1 MPCRM
6 RNSRD
11 EINPSSPSRLS
22 HSDTRVNIS
31 PSLASARRRQVRQ
44 PGHDRIRRM
53 NPSIALSAS
62 DRLSSRTRKFM
73 VAMCIEASA
82 PAAKCEPLAAAY
94 RGNPPGNQRSCESF
108 TGRCL
113 YTAHCGPYRV
123 SPVGAR
129 PVSGGTARTRTCER
143 IGRAGRVWGRVE
155 DVYALRRIPSFRS
168 RLRNV
173 LGFIPSSSAAPRRP
187 SIRQS
192 VVLSMR

>member
-1 MPCRM
+1 
-6 RNSRD
+6 
-11 EINPSSPSRLS
+11 
-22 HSDTRVNIS
+22 
-31 PSLASARRRQVRQ
+31 
-44 PGHDRIRRM
+44 
-53 NPSIALSAS
+53 
-62 DRLSSRTRKFM
+62 
-73 VAMCIEASA
+73 MCIEASA

-129 PVSGGTARTRTCER
+129 PVSGGTARTQNV
-143 IGRAGRVWGRVE
+143 RADWLCGEGVGRVE
-155 DVYALRRIPSFRS
+155 DVYAPRRIPSFRS
-168 RLRNV
+168 RLRKV
-173 LGFIPSSSAAPRRP
+173 LGFMPSSSAAPRRP